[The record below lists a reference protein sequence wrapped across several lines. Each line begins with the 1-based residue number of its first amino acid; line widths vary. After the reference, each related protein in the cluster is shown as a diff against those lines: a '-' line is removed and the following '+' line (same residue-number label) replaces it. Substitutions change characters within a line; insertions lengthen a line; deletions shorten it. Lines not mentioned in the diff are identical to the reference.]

1 MGSFYQISPTNHGWG
16 FGYGFF
22 SNYRICLEQL
32 IVHFLEK
39 RRTIPYINW
48 AKTTW
53 VEGFDPF
60 KSKVC
65 TSNENPFDWWFE
77 QTIPANGDHVVQCTH
92 GPIPEL
98 IDHAQHYFHNKASLG
113 LQQHVD
119 RYCIRPK
126 KYITDQVEDIYNKE
140 FKGEVVLGIMARGS
154 EYNACHPMYGVFG
167 IERYILEIKKVL
179 EKLKDVT
186 KLYIVS
192 DETDFINKLHQA
204 FPNSYFVPNVFRRT
218 DETEEYI
225 TRVHCWMNVSEKRN
239 PHTKKLG
246 EECIIQTKLLGKC
259 DYLCGR
265 HCGLTAGAVLW
276 NENIKDIFI
285 IK

>member
-1 MGSFYQISPTNHGWG
+1 MESFYQISPTNHGWH

-32 IVHFLEK
+32 LVHYLEK
-39 RRTIPYINW
+39 NSLIPYISW

-53 VEGFDPF
+53 VEDFNPF
-60 KSKVC
+60 KSKIC

-77 QTIPANGDHVVQCTH
+77 QTIPTNGDRVVKCIN
-92 GPIPEL
+92 GPRPDL
-98 IDHAQHYFHNKASLG
+98 IDHAQDYFNNKTSLD
-113 LQQHVD
+113 LQQKVD
-119 RYCIRPK
+119 KFYIKPK
-126 KYITDQVEDIYNKE
+126 KYILEQVDDIYNKE
-140 FKGEVVLGIMARGS
+140 FKNEVVLGIMARGS
-154 EYNACHPMYGVFG
+154 EYNALHPMYGVFG
-167 IERYILEIKKVL
+167 IEHYILEIKKVL
-179 EKLKDVT
+179 EKHKDIT

-192 DETDFINKLHQA
+192 EETDYIKKIHKA
-204 FPNSYFVPNVFRRT
+204 FPNSYFTPNVFRRT
-218 DETEEYI
+218 DETGEYI
-225 TRVHCWMNVSEKRN
+225 TKIHCWINVSEKRK

-285 IK
+285 FK